1 MRILLLGGNGQL
13 GGELHRCLM
22 GLGDVIALDQPE
34 VDFCQP
40 QSLRQAVV
48 ALHPDWIVN
57 AAAYTNVD
65 RAESEPQIAHLV
77 NAESVGVL
85 AEAALHQGAFF
96 VHYSTDYVFDGKKG
110 QAYIEAD
117 ETRPLNVYGE
127 SKLAGEKAVQAVGGK
142 FLILRTSWVYSLRQ
156 GGFVPKV
163 LEWAHSKKEL
173 RIVSDQVGSP
183 TWAYSLAVLTT
194 LILSRAIQD
203 ETGKDWL
210 VERKGIYHA
219 GGNGVASR
227 YEWAQAILAA
237 DPMCAT
243 ATVERLLAARTE
255 DFPTPAR
262 RPLFT
267 ALNCD
272 RLEKVFGLRLPDWK
286 MALALC
292 LKDQLSIVRG
302 G

>member
-85 AEAALHQGAFF
+85 AEAALHQSAFF

-110 QAYIEAD
+110 QAYIEED
-117 ETRPLNVYGE
+117 ETCPLNVYGE

-183 TWAYSLAVLTT
+183 TWARSLAVLTT
-194 LILSRAIQD
+194 LILNRAMQD
-203 ETGKDWL
+203 ENGKVWMEERTGL
-210 VERKGIYHA
+210 YHA
-219 GGNGVASR
+219 GGEGAASR
-227 YEWAQAILAA
+227 YAWAQAIIAA
-237 DPMCAT
+237 DPRRET
-243 ATVERLLAARTE
+243 AMVENLLAARTE

-267 ALNCD
+267 ALNCA
-272 RLEKVFGLRLPDWK
+272 RLADVFGLRLPAWNE
-286 MALALC
+286 ALSLC
-292 LKDQLSIVRG
+292 LRDQLSVMRG